1 MVSYL
6 NPYRNFIDVS
16 TKDGL
21 TLLSNAT
28 DKFESPLVGDQR
40 VSLSPGKN
48 DFQLLKDNL
57 MRLSKKFG
65 YEYLLNNVA
74 TTRTVVPATGRTA
87 ATTTFSN
94 PIKIMEVYDDKIL
107 ELAQKHASITW
118 GNESFTNQFP
128 KTISDLT
135 EANGHLDAT
144 GALTQDGKD
153 IIQGRIHSKILAYQ
167 ILAMLSDSARQV
179 IERQAEEY
187 TWKDLF
193 GLDEEMDGMTI
204 LALVIR
210 RLRPHHKV
218 DMYAE
223 IGLVKKLTLAQYDN
237 DVHLFCDAINSKKLM
252 IDMKDPMAYTD
263 DALVRDLFHV
273 FKHDSLPLD
282 FRSEFT
288 ALERRWQMDKERV
301 TSQSLMEDAGSYYT
315 NMVASGDWK
324 LEVGKNAQ
332 IIALTTQISELKTA
346 FNQIKIDKPT
356 KPSSDDTSKQLRNSN
371 DSFQR
376 WRLTKVNNDKEFNM
390 IEKEGKTYYWCDQH
404 KHHESEQWGM
414 YVFHKPTEHGAWK
427 KKKDEF
433 NARKKGKGKPAEQ
446 NSTATPSTAPPAA
459 SNASA
464 SKLSLAKSL
473 QEALTTNAGLSED
486 QFNKIWADACS
497 ASGN

>member
-187 TWKDLF
+187 TWKDSF

-356 KPSSDDTSKQLRNSN
+356 KPNGDDTSKQLAIRMILFRCGVSQKSTMTKNSTW
-371 DSFQR
+371 SKR
-376 WRLTKVNNDKEFNM
+376 
-390 IEKEGKTYYWCDQH
+390 
-404 KHHESEQWGM
+404 
-414 YVFHKPTEHGAWK
+414 
-427 KKKDEF
+427 
-433 NARKKGKGKPAEQ
+433 KGKHTTGVINTSIMRVNSGECMFFISQRSMVRGKRRKM
-446 NSTATPSTAPPAA
+446 NSMLGRKEKA
-459 SNASA
+459 N
-464 SKLSLAKSL
+464 LRNRILLLLLLLHLLLL
-473 QEALTTNAGLSED
+473 QMLLRPNYLWPNL
-486 QFNKIWADACS
+486 FRKH
-497 ASGN
+497 